1 MTTTNPPVAKR
12 SAGRPGLTRK
22 DVAGAFEALAERGMA
37 DPSLLQLREHLGRGS
52 NTTIARLRQEIRG
65 EQLLATR
72 TPVAGSLEA
81 SVLPVLVAAM
91 ERLGE
96 EAAKAAD
103 GHIEA
108 MRGEFEATT
117 RTMVHARDEA
127 EQTLRDMR
135 LEYHAREGQI
145 RDAKER
151 IKSLEQMLS
160 EERGRWDRARAA
172 LEAQSTKAHASERQ
186 AREEAARTEAQRD
199 SLEARLSDAHRVI
212 DSLAGRVNDSPNS
225 ISR

>member
-1 MTTTNPPVAKR
+1 MTTTHPPVAKR

-22 DVAGAFEALAERGMA
+22 DVAGAFEALAQRGMA
-37 DPSLLQLREHLGRGS
+37 DPSLLQLRKHLGRGS

-96 EAAKAAD
+96 EAAMAAD

-117 RTMVHARDEA
+117 GTMVRARDEA
-127 EQTLRDMR
+127 EQKLRDMR
-135 LEYHAREGQI
+135 VEYHAREGQV
-145 RDAKER
+145 RDAKET
-151 IKSLEQMLS
+151 IKSLQQMLS
-160 EERGRWDRARAA
+160 EERGHWDRSRAA
-172 LEAQSTKAHASERQ
+172 LEAQSTEARVSEQQ
-186 AREEAARTEAQRD
+186 AREEAVKTAAQKD

-212 DSLAGRVNDSPNS
+212 DSLAGRGNK
-225 ISR
+225 